1 MKIPVYQTGRVGG
14 GNTLPGVSFSARKNP
29 RAMAQAEMDKAK
41 PMLAA
46 MEAATQFQQK
56 RYEFARDNLLD
67 EAVLGA
73 QRTLRNE
80 SRLLAKD
87 PDYNNVLDGENPKWQ
102 DTVEQVRSG
111 VSGKLFK
118 DKYSQTAFRQKFDQL
133 VLNNEFWLRGEIDT
147 KVINTKGFAFDQAL
161 LDAELNM
168 ANPNQSVKEFETE
181 LGNLGTMATAL
192 INKYGVSPGPIS
204 TKIRTLLN
212 NVAERTTVG
221 YVGFDAAKVFAVEQ
235 MLPMIDLLSNENPE
249 VQQSA
254 LAMIP
259 EDMAYTANVLSK
271 VPPSMRVDAIN
282 KALSSAIKLDE
293 FEEKKQEELEKFF
306 EATAKTAYV
315 DAFEFKKTKN
325 YSIKSIDSTILGR
338 ADLTRAMVNFGLDT
352 DVVAKIK
359 GIRNGSVDA
368 NDVQIKGTDA
378 QKLILSYLQE
388 SQTTSFTQEKQKK
401 LTNLV
406 ENIETF
412 AEIDDAGILI
422 SLIRLEAKKE
432 LNAENIIDFSTS
444 LTQETFLSFIGKVK
458 AQQTTGFT
466 KAEKYLNAKFKVIK
480 LANAQADEELVDKIS
495 STYSAAVSDLLD
507 IEQTAETPLT
517 AKQLY
522 DAANDIWDQNKD
534 IVKEFYLEEYNDT
547 YTDVS
552 ETINNA
558 LRKNNLPDF
567 VIDRNNPIKSLKDFA
582 KTISEDSELESSRKN
597 GIEAVIARQ
606 LSQFSVFQDTGIFD
620 E

>member
-14 GNTLPGVSFSARKNP
+14 STTLPGVSFSARKNP
-29 RAMAQAEMDKAK
+29 GAMAQAEMDKAK

-67 EAVLGA
+67 EALLGA

-87 PDYNNVLDGENPKWQ
+87 PDYNNVLDGENPKWR

-111 VSGKLFK
+111 ASKKLFQ
-118 DKYSQTAFRQKFDQL
+118 DKYSQTIFRQKFDQL
-133 VLNNEFWLRGEIDT
+133 SLNNEFWLRGEIDT

-181 LGNLGTMATAL
+181 LGNLGTMATSL

-235 MLPMIDLLSNENPE
+235 MLPIIDLLSNENPE

-254 LAMIP
+254 LAVIP

-306 EATAKTAYV
+306 ETTAKNVYT
-315 DAFEFKKTKN
+315 DAFEFKKTEN
-325 YSIKSIDSTILGR
+325 YSIKRIDSTVLGR
-338 ADLTRAMVNFGLDT
+338 VDLTRAMADFGLDL
-352 DVVAKIK
+352 DVVAQIK

-401 LTNLV
+401 LTNIV

-412 AEIDDAGILI
+412 AEIDDADILI

-547 YTDVS
+547 YTNVS
-552 ETINNA
+552 NTINDT
-558 LRKNNLPDF
+558 LRRNNLQDF
-567 VIDRNNPIKSLKDFA
+567 VIDRNNPIKSLNDFA
-582 KTISEDSELESSRKN
+582 KTISENNELEDSTKN
-597 GIEAVIARQ
+597 GITAQIRRQ